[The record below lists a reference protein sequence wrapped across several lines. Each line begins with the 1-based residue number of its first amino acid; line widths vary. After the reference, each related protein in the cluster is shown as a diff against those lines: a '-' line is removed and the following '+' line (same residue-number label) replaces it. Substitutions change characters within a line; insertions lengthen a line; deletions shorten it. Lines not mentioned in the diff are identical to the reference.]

1 MDETQDPR
9 EMSYGGIRQMFA
21 EEDDNIGHEED
32 KEQPTQYGDGDEMET
47 FDQDKENAEELDEN
61 QPDAFEEVI
70 TASFDVIWNLLVE
83 KVHHPEKYL
92 PVEDVAVEHRDGKWV
107 RHMYLTPMALV
118 ITEEI
123 SVDEEKHVI
132 KFVDHNYPDLEIVNA
147 LERTEDPTKQRVIF
161 YKQNRETGMKLANS
175 KLIQMFTT
183 DAHFLKVRAAQK
195 MARAAHAR
203 EPSYGG
209 VQAFFGDTHTRDVS
223 YGGVGDLGGATFV
236 IAQQPAQPRQG
247 SGSHTREMSYGG
259 IRTMFETNDSPEL
272 MGKLQEEVFRI
283 MDTYEWSEIT
293 KGMVVQEV
301 EDALGFE
308 LKPYHKRFIKITIM
322 RIIDGRL
329 KLECFAG
336 ETVKKEVVNAELEL
350 ERAEDDRHKR

>member
-92 PVEDVAVEHRDGKWV
+92 PVEDVAVEHRNGKWV

-123 SVDEEKHVI
+123 CVNEDTHTI
-132 KFVDHNYPDLEIVNA
+132 KFIDHNYPDMEIINA
-147 LERTEDPTKQRVIF
+147 LEKTDDPKKQRVIF
-161 YKQNRETGMKLANS
+161 YKQNRETGVKVGNPQ
-175 KLIQMFTT
+175 LIQMFTT
-183 DAHFLKVRAAQK
+183 DIHFLKVRAAQK
-195 MARAAHAR
+195 MLRAAHAR

-209 VQAFFGDTHTRDVS
+209 VAALAGDAHTRNFS
-223 YGGVGDLGGATFV
+223 YGGVGD
-236 IAQQPAQPRQG
+236 
-247 SGSHTREMSYGG
+247 
-259 IRTMFETNDSPEL
+259 
-272 MGKLQEEVFRI
+272 
-283 MDTYEWSEIT
+283 
-293 KGMVVQEV
+293 VV
-301 EDALGFE
+301 A
-308 LKPYHKRFIKITIM
+308 
-322 RIIDGRL
+322 
-329 KLECFAG
+329 AG
-336 ETVKKEVVNAELEL
+336 
-350 ERAEDDRHKR
+350 